1 MINAIF
7 LIVLGFDDLQTFEK
21 YGGTVTC
28 LPECEHFNYHFEVA
42 LGSLAKTIALNGHP
56 FLLVFPIKTHCYS
69 IFLYGIAVIKRL
81 FVIFDVS
88 CMFSSKDV
96 KLENRSLVNVFFN
109 DLVSTKYRRDVYLNW
124 QNILGLFAFTFICYY
139 SYLLHRGVP

>member
-1 MINAIF
+1 MLQFDKVVHELALQLGNAFFLRLFFVITAFVINAIF

-56 FLLVFPIKTHCYS
+56 FLLVF
-69 IFLYGIAVIKRL
+69 
-81 FVIFDVS
+81 
-88 CMFSSKDV
+88 
-96 KLENRSLVNVFFN
+96 
-109 DLVSTKYRRDVYLNW
+109 
-124 QNILGLFAFTFICYY
+124 Q
-139 SYLLHRGVP
+139 